1 MITKKDAIAV
11 GKAIVAAATREKENY
26 NNEKEP
32 RWVANG
38 VQFYALDNLWYDV
51 FSNKLK
57 EQFGYDRN
65 KFIDEVLKG

>member
-1 MITKKDAIAV
+1 MITKKEAIMV

-32 RWVANG
+32 CWIING

>member
-11 GKAIVAAATREKENY
+11 GKAVVAAANREKENHH
-26 NNEKEP
+26 NQQESCCII
-32 RWVANG
+32 NG

-51 FSNKLK
+51 FSDKLK

>member
-1 MITKKDAIAV
+1 MITKKDAIMV

-32 RWVANG
+32 CWIING

>member
-11 GKAIVAAATREKENY
+11 GKAVVAAANREKENN
-26 NNEKEP
+26 NNEKEA
-32 RWVANG
+32 RWIING

-51 FSNKLK
+51 FHNKLR
-57 EQFGYDRN
+57 EQFGFDRD

>member
-32 RWVANG
+32 CWVVNG

-51 FSNKLK
+51 FSNKLRK
-57 EQFGYDRN
+57 QFEYDWN

>member
-11 GKAIVAAATREKENY
+11 GKAVVAAANREKENHY
-26 NNEKEP
+26 NQQEP
-32 RWVANG
+32 RWIING

>member
-11 GKAIVAAATREKENY
+11 GKAVVAAANREKENN
-26 NNEKEP
+26 NNEKDAL
-32 RWVANG
+32 WIING